1 MESDVNLLIAFGA
14 GILTFISPCVLPLI
28 PAYISYITGLSLD
41 ELKTKEKSNLY
52 HIVLNTLFF
61 IIGFTVVFTLLGASA
76 TFLGSIISSYMNI
89 LRWVGGIIIIIFGL
103 HIAGISP
110 IKFLYTEKSLSL
122 KKKPTGFIGSFLV
135 GLAFAIAWTPCVGP
149 ILSSILI
156 YAGTQETVKKGIFL
170 LIAYSLGLGIPL
182 LITSL
187 AINLFLKFFN
197 KIKKYFKLIEI
208 AGGIILI
215 IIGILIITDKFIL
228 ITNWLSRFGGI

>member
-1 MESDVNLLIAFGA
+1 METDVNLLIAFGA

-41 ELKTKEKSNLY
+41 ELKTSGKSNLY
-52 HIVLNTLFF
+52 HIALNTLFF
-61 IIGFTVVFTLLGASA
+61 IIGFTIVFTALGASA
-76 TFLGSIISSYMNI
+76 TYLGNVVSSYRDI
-89 LRWVGGIIIIIFGL
+89 LRYVGGIIIIVFGL

-110 IKFLYTEKSLSL
+110 IKFLYTEKSLTL
-122 KKKPTGFIGSFLV
+122 KKKPKGFIGSFFV

-156 YAGTQETVKKGIFL
+156 YAGTQETVKKGVIL
-170 LIAYSLGLGIPL
+170 LVSYSLGLGIPL

-187 AINLFLKFFN
+187 AINIFLKFFN
-197 KIKKYFKLIEI
+197 KIKKYFRVIEI
-208 AGGIILI
+208 IGGIILI

-228 ITNWLSRFGGI
+228 LTNFFSRFGGI